1 MKNGHVC
8 LGADKHYYSVPYRYI
23 GKKVKLLFT
32 SLAVEVYYHYEK
44 IAAHQREHRKYHYT
58 TLDEHLASAH
68 RYVSDWTPEK
78 FIEQGRAV
86 HEDLANYITLVI
98 EGKMHPE
105 QAYKSCA
112 GILSLE
118 RKVGAERLLNACR
131 RANSYA
137 VYNYHIVQQILEKNL
152 DHLSDEEQQQSLTMP
167 EHHNIR
173 GNDYYE

>member
-1 MKNGHVC
+1 
-8 LGADKHYYSVPYRYI
+8 
-23 GKKVKLLFT
+23 
-32 SLAVEVYYHYEK
+32 
-44 IAAHQREHRKYHYT
+44 
-58 TLDEHLASAH
+58 
-68 RYVSDWTPEK
+68 
-78 FIEQGRAV
+78 
-86 HEDLANYITLVI
+86 
-98 EGKMHPE
+98 MHPE

-137 VYNYHIVQQILEKNL
+137 VYNYHIVQQILERNL